1 MSEINPRQIAFARTR
16 RCYKKARLA
25 EALGVSIQTL
35 QSYEAGTS
43 APDDAM
49 LSRIALLLNF
59 PRSFF
64 FLEEDMPVISEH
76 AASFRALSKMSATT
90 QACALSAGAN
100 AFRLNEWMDA
110 RFKLPQAALP
120 DLSDL
125 SPEDAALTLRVQWVL
140 GHAPIRNMIHLLES
154 KGIRVFALAEESRDV
169 DAFCSWHE
177 GTPFVF
183 LNTMKSAERIRFDAA
198 HELGHLIRDTYSM
211 LHRNEMGGSRHH
223 EIEQKANAFA
233 EAFLMPKDAVIAR
246 KPSAFTLLQLIRL
259 KRYWGVPLA
268 ALARRYSDLGQVS
281 EWTYRDLCIS
291 ISRNGYRSTEPEP
304 MARETS
310 QLLSKVM
317 AYLQAQNIGRSQ
329 IARDLCFSVDEIH
342 ALTFN
347 LTPLSV
353 VPGGGSSRSVSSHP
367 PQLRLTT

>member
-1 MSEINPRQIAFARTR
+1 MPEINPRQIAFARTR
-16 RCYKKARLA
+16 RCYKKERLA

-76 AASFRALSKMSATT
+76 AASFRALSKMSAGTR
-90 QACALSAGAN
+90 ACALGAGAI

-110 RFKLPQAALP
+110 RFKLPQADLP

-125 SPEDAALTLRVQWVL
+125 SPEDAALTLRMQWGL
-140 GHAPIRNMIHLLES
+140 GYGPIRNMIHLLES
-154 KGIRVFALAEESRDV
+154 KGVRVFSLTEESRDV
-169 DAFCSWHE
+169 DAFCSWYE

-183 LNTMKSAERIRFDAA
+183 LNTMKSAERSRFDAA
-198 HELGHLIRDTYSM
+198 HELGHLVRDTYSM

-246 KPSAFTLLQLIRL
+246 KPSAFTLLQLIKI
-259 KRYWGVPLA
+259 KRYWGVPLGAGPALQRPRPGLGVDLPRPLHLHLQKRLPLHRARSHGARNLA
-268 ALARRYSDLGQVS
+268 AAVQGHGASAG
-281 EWTYRDLCIS
+281 
-291 ISRNGYRSTEPEP
+291 PEH
-304 MARETS
+304 
-310 QLLSKVM
+310 
-317 AYLQAQNIGRSQ
+317 RSQ
-329 IARDLCFSVDEIH
+329 PDCTGPVRQ
-342 ALTFN
+342 
-347 LTPLSV
+347 
-353 VPGGGSSRSVSSHP
+353 R
-367 PQLRLTT
+367 